1 MNLLSPNGLKS
12 LVDIFLNLV
21 YPDICKI
28 CGRMRATKAQSYVC
42 DECRKD
48 IKPIKPPVCGLCGRH
63 FEGEITVE
71 FVCEDCRN
79 RKIYYDRARSAV
91 KYDGSV
97 VKALHAYKYNNAMW
111 FEPFLAQML
120 IKKAKEEINGGDWD
134 CIVPVPL
141 HFVRKNERGFN
152 QAERLSERLSD
163 ALKIPVN
170 TRILKRVKYTETQTA
185 LERHKRSE
193 NVKNAFALRDNKL
206 NIKGLRIILIDDVM
220 TTGAT
225 VNECAKTLRK
235 GGASSIFV
243 LTLARA

>member
-1 MNLLSPNGLKS
+1 MNLFSPSGIKS

-21 YPDICKI
+21 YPDNCRI
-28 CGRMRATKAQSYVC
+28 CGQRRATKAQSYVC
-42 DECRKD
+42 HECRKD
-48 IKPIKPPVCGLCGRH
+48 IRQITPPVCSLCGRQ
-63 FEGEITVE
+63 FEGDITVE
-71 FVCEDCRN
+71 FTCEDCRN

-91 KYDGSV
+91 YYDGTV

-120 IKKAKEEINGGDWD
+120 IEKAKIEICNGEWD

-152 QAERLSERLSD
+152 QAERLSNHLSK
-163 ALKIPVN
+163 AVKIPVN
-170 TRILKRVKYTETQTA
+170 ARILKRVKYTETQTA
-185 LERHKRSE
+185 LERHKRGE
-193 NVKNAFALRDNKL
+193 NVKNAFALRDRDL
-206 NIKGLRIILIDDVM
+206 NINGLRIVLVDDVM